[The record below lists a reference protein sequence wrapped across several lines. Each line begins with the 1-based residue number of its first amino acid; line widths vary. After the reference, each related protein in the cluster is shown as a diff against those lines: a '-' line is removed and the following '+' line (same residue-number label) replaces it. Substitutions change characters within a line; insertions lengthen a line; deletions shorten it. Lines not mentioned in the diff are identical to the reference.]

1 MNEPTNKTRIAA
13 LDDLVA
19 TEGLVEESGGV
30 LSMSMLRW
38 QLRHRQE
45 NGLSTACVKVS
56 KRILIS
62 RTRYGA
68 WLESQIGT

>member
-30 LSMSMLRW
+30 LSMSM
-38 QLRHRQE
+38 E
-45 NGLSTACVKVS
+45 SGVS
-56 KRILIS
+56 PLDERVI
-62 RTRYGA
+62 A
-68 WLESQIGT
+68 WVEGK